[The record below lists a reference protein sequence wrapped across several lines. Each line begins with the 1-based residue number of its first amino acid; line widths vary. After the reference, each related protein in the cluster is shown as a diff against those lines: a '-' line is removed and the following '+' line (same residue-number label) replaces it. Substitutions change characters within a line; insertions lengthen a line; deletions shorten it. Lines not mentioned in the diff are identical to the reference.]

1 MQKLPM
7 QKFYKFGLCGL
18 TLTVAGAAF
27 VWLPMPKGLQLQP
40 ALAQDVGRVRQS
52 ATDTTVFVQSKNR
65 PDVFGSGVVVSQ
77 IGRTVTILTAKHVV
91 ALNDD
96 YTVTVAG
103 QKYPILNQR
112 VQPLSNVDLAVLQL
126 ETDQKMT
133 VANVNTAIPKELD
146 RIYVAG
152 FPKPTASVPSIEF
165 TISPGD
171 VSTLIDPKQA
181 REGYFL
187 RYTARTRLGMSGG
200 PVLNDRGQLI
210 AIHGQADELGG
221 LAIPIQ
227 PYWNAISALA
237 QPTPVA
243 VAPITPPVPS
253 PVPAATPKPAA
264 SPVASPKPSP
274 PIASPAPSPS
284 PPKPAASP
292 TTAAFAPLPEVN
304 VTAPVMNRVCQK
316 IRIGGMTLDKCDLV
330 LEAPSQL
337 RR

>member
-1 MQKLPM
+1 
-7 QKFYKFGLCGL
+7 
-18 TLTVAGAAF
+18 VN
-27 VWLPMPKGLQLQP
+27 
-40 ALAQDVGRVRQS
+40 RIRQS

-103 QKYPILNQR
+103 QKYSILNQR
-112 VQPLSNVDLAVLQL
+112 VQPLARVDLAVLQL
-126 ETDQKMT
+126 ETDQT
-133 VANVNTAIPKELD
+133 IPVANVNTTIPKELD
-146 RIYVAG
+146 RIFVAG
-152 FPKPTASVPSIEF
+152 FPKPTASVPTIEF

-171 VSTLIDPKQA
+171 VSTLIDPNQA

-227 PYWNAISALA
+227 PYWNAISALS
-237 QPTPVA
+237 QPTAVA
-243 VAPITPPVPS
+243 AAPITPP
-253 PVPAATPKPAA
+253 
-264 SPVASPKPSP
+264 
-274 PIASPAPSPS
+274 IPSPS
-284 PPKPAASP
+284 PIAPSPKPTTPQPAASP
-292 TTAAFAPLPEVN
+292 TASPKPNPPANPPVATPAPSPKPTTAAYAPLPEVN

-316 IRIGGMTLDKCDLV
+316 IRIGGITLDKCDLV
-330 LEAPSQL
+330 LETPSQL

>member
-1 MQKLPM
+1 MQKLSR
-7 QKFYKFGLCGL
+7 FGLCGL
-18 TLTVAGAAF
+18 AVAALGAAM
-27 VWLPMPKGLQLQP
+27 VWLPLPSGLQLKP
-40 ALAQDVGRVRQS
+40 ALAQDVNRIRQS

-103 QKYPILNQR
+103 QKYSILNQR
-112 VQPLSNVDLAVLQL
+112 VQPLARVDLAVLQL
-126 ETDQKMT
+126 ETDQT
-133 VANVNTAIPKELD
+133 IPVANVNTTIPKELD
-146 RIYVAG
+146 RIFVAG
-152 FPKPTASVPSIEF
+152 FPKPTASVPTIEF

-171 VSTLIDPKQA
+171 VSTLIDPNQA

-227 PYWNAISALA
+227 PYWNAISALS
-237 QPTPVA
+237 QPTA
-243 VAPITPPVPS
+243 VAAAPVTPPVPS
-253 PVPAATPKPAA
+253 A
-264 SPVASPKPSP
+264 SPISPSPKPTTP
-274 PIASPAPSPS
+274 QPVATPAPSPT
-284 PPKPAASP
+284 A
-292 TTAAFAPLPEVN
+292 TTAYAPLPEVN

-316 IRIGGMTLDKCDLV
+316 IRIGGITLDKCDLV
-330 LEAPSQL
+330 LETPSQL